1 MKIII
6 SPAKKMKTID
16 DVVIQCTTPLFLLK
30 TTKLLH
36 HLQSLDYEELKSY
49 LKCSDTIA
57 KTTFEQFQNMSLD
70 KNCTPAILSYSGIQ
84 YQYMAPHVFTDD
96 QMKYIQEHLYI
107 LSGFYGLLKPLDA
120 ITPYRLEMQTK
131 CPFSLYEFWKEDL
144 AKQIDEPILNLAS
157 EEYAK
162 IIRKYKPLVDV
173 RFIEENGKE
182 KGVYA
187 KMARGAMV
195 RYLAENKIEDIK
207 DITSFNELDYVF
219 DASQS
224 TEKLYIFQKSYR
236 HDSFSNNST
245 TICVCSLYVVYAL
258 SSLFK
263 MISIKSL
270 HSYNM

>member
-1 MKIII
+1 MF
-6 SPAKKMKTID
+6 
-16 DVVIQCTTPLFLLK
+16 V
-30 TTKLLH
+30 
-36 HLQSLDYEELKSY
+36 
-49 LKCSDTIA
+49 
-57 KTTFEQFQNMSLD
+57 
-70 KNCTPAILSYSGIQ
+70 LS
-84 YQYMAPHVFTDD
+84 
-96 QMKYIQEHLYI
+96 K
-107 LSGFYGLLKPLDA
+107 
-120 ITPYRLEMQTK
+120 
-131 CPFSLYEFWKEDL
+131 
-144 AKQIDEPILNLAS
+144 
-157 EEYAK
+157 
-162 IIRKYKPLVDV
+162 
-173 RFIEENGKE
+173 NGKE

-224 TEKLYIFQKSYR
+224 TEKLYTFQKSYR